1 MVIGIIVENC
11 SGKSKLAA
19 RIRDAVGAEIVTGKE
34 YTLKFVPTY
43 EGQAGNSTAAAFTVK
58 LKIEK

>member
-1 MVIGIIVENC
+1 MTLW
-11 SGKSKLAA
+11 LANPS
-19 RIRDAVGAEIVTGKE
+19 EIVTGKE

-58 LKIEK
+58 LKVEK